1 MKDQNKRTEMNSQVS
16 IKTERSAETLDYVTV
31 RGLEYDKKS
40 KNLIVYLP
48 GNKRGI
54 LPYKEASIFRYKF
67 SKNQVSNMPIQIGQ
81 LLNHNVKAK
90 VIGNSDDGSI
100 IVSRRAVQK
109 EFLNNLFIG
118 KIIEAKI
125 YNIAD
130 FGLFVNLGEDVIALL
145 PVINISR
152 ARTFKLAKW
161 FSVGDKIKVTVTE
174 IDLEPE
180 LRITV
185 SRKELYSRIYDKG
198 GIVEVKIC
206 AKHDKTSYFVEI
218 DPGSTGIMDIDDLPI
233 PEFEEG
239 TKVMARIRSRK
250 PDGHY
255 KLNLLPI

>member
-16 IKTERSAETLDYVTV
+16 IKTEQSAETLDYVTV
-31 RGLEYDKKS
+31 RGLEYDNNS

-54 LPYKEASIFRYKF
+54 LPYKEASIFPYKF
-67 SKNQVSNMPIQIGQ
+67 SKNRISNMPIQISQ
-81 LLNHNVKAK
+81 ILTHNVKTK

-109 EFLNNLFIG
+109 EILNDLSVG
-118 KIIEAKI
+118 KIIDAEIWKI
-125 YNIAD
+125 DD
-130 FGLFVNLGEDVIALL
+130 FGLFVDLGEGVIALL

-152 ARTFKLAKW
+152 AYIFKLTNW

-198 GIVEVKIC
+198 EIVEVKIC

-218 DPGSTGIMDIDDLPI
+218 DPGSAGIMDIDDFPI

-250 PDGHY
+250 PDGRY

>member
-1 MKDQNKRTEMNSQVS
+1 MKDQNKRTQMNSQVS
-16 IKTERSAETLDYVTV
+16 IKAEQSAEALDYVTV
-31 RGLEYDKKS
+31 RGLEYDNKS

-54 LPYKEASIFRYKF
+54 LPYKEASIFPYKF
-67 SKNQVSNMPIQIGQ
+67 PKNRISNMPIQISQ

-109 EFLNNLFIG
+109 EILNDLSVG
-118 KIIEAKI
+118 EIIDAEI
-125 YNIAD
+125 WNIAD
-130 FGLFVNLGEDVIALL
+130 FGLFVDLGEGVIALL

-152 ARTFKLAKW
+152 ARTFKLANW
-161 FSVGDKIKVTVTE
+161 FSVGDKIKVTVTK

-180 LRITV
+180 VRIEV
-185 SRKELYSRIYDKG
+185 SRKELYSAIYDKG
-198 GIVEVKIC
+198 EIVEVKIC

-239 TKVMARIRSRK
+239 TKVMARIRNRK